1 MEFQY
6 ETQVETTL
14 STLDYSLAAF
24 EEGSSLDSKR
34 ASRLRRSSLLSV
46 GSGSSSSLSMVP
58 CSTSGSTGVGST
70 FTSTFT
76 AEGLAVSVFGTCELA
91 GGDDVAVSLVVAL
104 VVGVV
109 GGAVNIAGPGGN

>member
-58 CSTSGSTGVGST
+58 CSTSGSTGST